1 MAFYPASSSSPRQL
15 SLDLDLDDA
24 PSAHS
29 ADSGVKRSVIF
40 PKNIQIFNVPEFQRQ
55 VSQLFDPLNI
65 NIEFR
70 VTRQNR
76 LEMRWSF
83 PQEAIQYNHADAR
96 SDLTRI
102 GGRVFRLKKMRLLK
116 RWFYLLL
123 VRAIRHICPVVDGYC
138 APLITNF
145 IK

>member
-1 MAFYPASSSSPRQL
+1 MAFYPVSSSSSRQL
-15 SLDLDLDDA
+15 LLDLDLDDA
-24 PSAHS
+24 PSVNS
-29 ADSGVKRSVIF
+29 PDSGVKRSVIF

-83 PQEAIQYNHADAR
+83 PQESVQYNHADVRSEPQQRAR
-96 SDLTRI
+96 LSPEENASFET
-102 GGRVFRLKKMRLLK
+102 
-116 RWFYLLL
+116 L
-123 VRAIRHICPVVDGYC
+123 VLSFAGSSH
-138 APLITNF
+138 
-145 IK
+145 

>member
-1 MAFYPASSSSPRQL
+1 MVVYSASSSPRQL
-15 SLDLDLDDA
+15 SLDLDLEDA
-24 PSAHS
+24 LPAHS
-29 ADSGVKRSVIF
+29 AGSGVKRSVIF

-65 NIEFR
+65 SIEFR

-96 SDLTRI
+96 SDPHQWA
-102 GGRVFRLKKMRLLK
+102 RLSPEENAA
-116 RWFYLLL
+116 FETL
-123 VRAIRHICPVVDGYC
+123 VLSFVGSSH
-138 APLITNF
+138 
-145 IK
+145 

>member
-1 MAFYPASSSSPRQL
+1 MASYPASSSSPRQL
-15 SLDLDLDDA
+15 SLDLDLEDA
-24 PSAHS
+24 PSAHL

-40 PKNIQIFNVPEFQRQ
+40 PKNIQIFNVPEFQRR

-83 PQEAIQYNHADAR
+83 PQEAIQYDHSNAR
-96 SDLTRI
+96 SESLQ
-102 GGRVFRLKKMRLLK
+102 RVRLSPEENAA
-116 RWFYLLL
+116 FETL
-123 VRAIRHICPVVDGYC
+123 VLSFSGSSH
-138 APLITNF
+138 
-145 IK
+145 

>member
-1 MAFYPASSSSPRQL
+1 MAFYSASSSPRQL
-15 SLDLDLDDA
+15 SLDLDLEDA
-24 PSAHS
+24 PSALS

-55 VSQLFDPLNI
+55 VSQLFEPLNI

-83 PQEAIQYNHADAR
+83 PQEAIQYNHSNAR
-96 SDLTRI
+96 SGSHQLA
-102 GGRVFRLKKMRLLK
+102 RLSPEENAA
-116 RWFYLLL
+116 FETL
-123 VRAIRHICPVVDGYC
+123 VLSFAGSSH
-138 APLITNF
+138 
-145 IK
+145 

>member
-1 MAFYPASSSSPRQL
+1 MALHPAPSSSQRQL
-15 SLDLDLDDA
+15 LLDLDLEDA

-29 ADSGVKRSVIF
+29 ADSVIKRSVIF
-40 PKNIQIFNVPEFQRQ
+40 PKNIQIYNVPEFQRQ

-83 PQEAIQYNHADAR
+83 PQEAIQYNYADAR
-96 SDLTRI
+96 SDPHQRTRLSPEENAA
-102 GGRVFRLKKMRLLK
+102 FET
-116 RWFYLLL
+116 L
-123 VRAIRHICPVVDGYC
+123 VLSFAGSSH
-138 APLITNF
+138 
-145 IK
+145 

>member
-1 MAFYPASSSSPRQL
+1 MAFYPSSSSSPRQL
-15 SLDLDLDDA
+15 SLDLDLEDA
-24 PSAHS
+24 PAAHS

-83 PQEAIQYNHADAR
+83 PQEAIQYNHSDDRADPYQRAHL
-96 SDLTRI
+96 SPEENAAFET
-102 GGRVFRLKKMRLLK
+102 
-116 RWFYLLL
+116 L
-123 VRAIRHICPVVDGYC
+123 VLSFAGSSH
-138 APLITNF
+138 
-145 IK
+145 

>member
-15 SLDLDLDDA
+15 SLDLDLKGA
-24 PSAHS
+24 PYTYS

-40 PKNIQIFNVPEFQRQ
+40 PKNIQIFNVLEFQRQ

-83 PQEAIQYNHADAR
+83 PQEAIQYNHSDAR
-96 SDLTRI
+96 SDPHQRA
-102 GGRVFRLKKMRLLK
+102 RLSPEENAA
-116 RWFYLLL
+116 FETL
-123 VRAIRHICPVVDGYC
+123 VLSFSGLSH
-138 APLITNF
+138 
-145 IK
+145 

>member
-1 MAFYPASSSSPRQL
+1 MASYLASSSSPRQL
-15 SLDLDLDDA
+15 SLDLDLEDA

-65 NIEFR
+65 DIEFR

-83 PQEAIQYNHADAR
+83 PQEAIQYNHLDACSNSHHR
-96 SDLTRI
+96 TRLSSEENAA
-102 GGRVFRLKKMRLLK
+102 FET
-116 RWFYLLL
+116 L
-123 VRAIRHICPVVDGYC
+123 VLSFAGSSH
-138 APLITNF
+138 
-145 IK
+145 

>member
-1 MAFYPASSSSPRQL
+1 MAPYPASSSSPRQL
-15 SLDLDLDDA
+15 SLDLDLEDA

-83 PQEAIQYNHADAR
+83 PQEAIQYNHSNAR
-96 SDLTRI
+96 SDSQHLA
-102 GGRVFRLKKMRLLK
+102 RLSPEENAA
-116 RWFYLLL
+116 FETL
-123 VRAIRHICPVVDGYC
+123 VLSFAGSSH
-138 APLITNF
+138 
-145 IK
+145 

>member
-1 MAFYPASSSSPRQL
+1 MAVYLGSSSSPRQL
-15 SLDLDLDDA
+15 SLDLDLDAA

-96 SDLTRI
+96 SDSHQQA
-102 GGRVFRLKKMRLLK
+102 RLSPEENAA
-116 RWFYLLL
+116 FETL
-123 VRAIRHICPVVDGYC
+123 VLSFAGSSH
-138 APLITNF
+138 
-145 IK
+145 

>member
-83 PQEAIQYNHADAR
+83 PQEAIQYNRAGAR
-96 SDLTRI
+96 SDSQQQA
-102 GGRVFRLKKMRLLK
+102 RLSPEENAA
-116 RWFYLLL
+116 FETL
-123 VRAIRHICPVVDGYC
+123 VLSFAGSSH
-138 APLITNF
+138 
-145 IK
+145 

>member
-15 SLDLDLDDA
+15 LLDLDLKDA
-24 PSAHS
+24 PPVDSAG
-29 ADSGVKRSVIF
+29 SGIKRSVIY

-55 VSQLFDPLNI
+55 VSQRFDPLNI

-83 PQEAIQYNHADAR
+83 PQEAVQYNHEDVRSEPHQRAR
-96 SDLTRI
+96 LSPKENAAFET
-102 GGRVFRLKKMRLLK
+102 
-116 RWFYLLL
+116 L
-123 VRAIRHICPVVDGYC
+123 VLSFAGSSH
-138 APLITNF
+138 
-145 IK
+145 

>member
-1 MAFYPASSSSPRQL
+1 MALNPASSSSPRQL
-15 SLDLDLDDA
+15 SLDLDLEDA
-24 PSAHS
+24 PSALS

-55 VSQLFDPLNI
+55 VSQLFEPLNI

-83 PQEAIQYNHADAR
+83 PQEAIQYNHSNAR
-96 SDLTRI
+96 PDSHQLA
-102 GGRVFRLKKMRLLK
+102 RLSPEENAA
-116 RWFYLLL
+116 FETL
-123 VRAIRHICPVVDGYC
+123 VLSFAGSSH
-138 APLITNF
+138 
-145 IK
+145 

>member
-70 VTRQNR
+70 VTRHNR
-76 LEMRWSF
+76 LEMLWAFPREVIHYNQKRPRQRAEVSSEESAAFETLVLSF
-83 PQEAIQYNHADAR
+83 AGASH
-96 SDLTRI
+96 
-102 GGRVFRLKKMRLLK
+102 
-116 RWFYLLL
+116 
-123 VRAIRHICPVVDGYC
+123 
-138 APLITNF
+138 
-145 IK
+145 

>member
-1 MAFYPASSSSPRQL
+1 MAVYLGSSSSPRQL
-15 SLDLDLDDA
+15 SLDLDLGDA

-29 ADSGVKRSVIF
+29 ANSGVKRSVIF

-83 PQEAIQYNHADAR
+83 PQEAIQYNHSNAR
-96 SDLTRI
+96 SVSHQLA
-102 GGRVFRLKKMRLLK
+102 RLSPEENAA
-116 RWFYLLL
+116 FETL
-123 VRAIRHICPVVDGYC
+123 VLSFAGLSH
-138 APLITNF
+138 
-145 IK
+145 

>member
-15 SLDLDLDDA
+15 SLDLDLEDV
-24 PSAHS
+24 PSAHL

-65 NIEFR
+65 DIEFR

-76 LEMRWSF
+76 LEMRWLF
-83 PQEAIQYNHADAR
+83 PQEAIQYNHSDSCSEPHQPAR
-96 SDLTRI
+96 LSPEENAAFET
-102 GGRVFRLKKMRLLK
+102 
-116 RWFYLLL
+116 L
-123 VRAIRHICPVVDGYC
+123 VLSFAGSSH
-138 APLITNF
+138 
-145 IK
+145 